1 MTGFQIFLCVILG
14 IIALIVLLLSVPVK
28 VSLAFDNKIH
38 LSVKYL
44 FIKLDILPV
53 GPKKPKKPVKP
64 KKEPESKAEEEKK
77 EEASK
82 EKKPNPILEM
92 VKANGYD
99 GMMLV
104 IKNLGR
110 VLGLY
115 GGKLFKSIV
124 FDEIDVYIS
133 VGTGDAAS
141 TAIKYGETCQKVY
154 PVLGFICSNNIVKK
168 YDLLVEPDFL
178 ANKTENELFIDFNV
192 TIRKIINATLGMV
205 FRLIFNVVLKFI
217 LGAKKGSENAQSKNT
232 DSASKAETNNG

>member
-1 MTGFQIFLCVILG
+1 MCVLLG
-14 IIALIVLLLSVPVK
+14 IIAIFVLILSIPVK
-28 VSLAFDNKIH
+28 VSLSFDNKIH

-44 FIKLDILPV
+44 FIKLDILPL
-53 GPKKPKKPVKP
+53 GPKKEKAPKP
-64 KKEPESKAEEEKK
+64 KKEPDPKPEKPAD
-77 EEASK
+77 ETPK
-82 EKKPNPILEM
+82 EKKPNPIVEM

-110 VLGLY
+110 VLGIY

-154 PVLGFICSNNIVKK
+154 PVFGFICSNNIVRK
-168 YDLLVEPDFL
+168 YDILVEPDFL
-178 ANKTENELFIDFNV
+178 ANKTENELFIDFSV
-192 TIRKIINATLGMV
+192 TVRKIINATLGMV
-205 FRLIFNVVLKFI
+205 FRLIFSVALKFI
-217 LGAKKGSENAQSKNT
+217 LGAKKGKENTESKDTN
-232 DSASKAETNNG
+232 AAPKAENMNG